1 MILPG
6 FTAER
11 ALVRSNTAWCGT
23 ARAALDTATVR
34 IANLPGG
41 RYCSSCPPGGRGW
54 YWCCWPT
61 RNGELC
67 EAYVCPPSFD
77 PCAYLKKGSC
87 DWLLCECEAGG
98 GVPFYPTPPDPN
110 LPCGWACT

>member
-41 RYCSSCPPGGRGW
+41 RYCSSCPPGGGGW

-61 RNGELC
+61 MSGKVC
-67 EAYVCPPSFD
+67 EAFVCQPPFD
-77 PCAYLKKGSC
+77 PCAGIKDACFREQCICDNSPTGIWVPDPRLRCGGSC
-87 DWLLCECEAGG
+87 SFL
-98 GVPFYPTPPDPN
+98 
-110 LPCGWACT
+110 